1 MERLKNQGR
10 RFITYL
16 PFLIAV
22 LAFLVATYHIA
33 FYR

>member
-1 MERLKNQGR
+1 MQRLKNQGR
-10 RFITYL
+10 KFITYL

-22 LAFLVATYHIA
+22 LAFLVATYHIV